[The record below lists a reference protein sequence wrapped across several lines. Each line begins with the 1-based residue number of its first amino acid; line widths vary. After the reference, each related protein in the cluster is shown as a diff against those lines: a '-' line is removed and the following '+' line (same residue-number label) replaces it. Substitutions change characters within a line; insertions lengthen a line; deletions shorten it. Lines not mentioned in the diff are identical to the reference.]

1 MTTLQKSRLLW
12 WGGGI
17 LGAVAG
23 FYFSKKPGKT
33 LAGATLGAILVG
45 AVGDKVLEREQ
56 PILN

>member
-1 MTTLQKSRLLW
+1 LQKSRLLW